1 MRKEDGNIMKYENE
15 ITVEVDTDLN
25 TLVRILEKNNFKLMK
40 EYDLNDIY
48 FINKNEKENDNLS
61 MLNKCVLIRD
71 VIEKNREKK
80 ILTYKYKEYNKLKEI
95 NTQGKIKVHI
105 DDIESMKLL
114 LEKLNFEELLRI
126 NDHMLVYAT
135 ETDELAILIG

>member
-114 LEKLNFEELLRI
+114 LEKLNFEELIRI

>member
-1 MRKEDGNIMKYENE
+1 
-15 ITVEVDTDLN
+15 
-25 TLVRILEKNNFKLMK
+25 
-40 EYDLNDIY
+40 
-48 FINKNEKENDNLS
+48 

-80 ILTYKYKEYNKLKEI
+80 ISTYKYKEYNKLKEI

-114 LEKLNFEELLRI
+114 LEKLNFEELIRI